1 MLSLYVTNAL
11 RYYPGWP
18 LIKSFKDRETERL
31 FNGFRS
37 RRLPAALQRPAA
49 RKLEMLDA
57 ATSLQTLS
65 RPPANRLE
73 KLCGPRAGTYSIRV
87 NRQWRVCFRC
97 LESNAY
103 DVEIVDYHD

>member
-1 MLSLYVTNAL
+1 
-11 RYYPGWP
+11 

-65 RPPANRLE
+65 RPPAN
-73 KLCGPRAGTYSIRV
+73 
-87 NRQWRVCFRC
+87 
-97 LESNAY
+97 
-103 DVEIVDYHD
+103 